1 MSMAT
6 LASILSKPNLRSLAG
21 ERTFERGEEYFE
33 EGQVGPIKEAEAS
46 VSAKVHG
53 SRTYDVR
60 LKVVAAD
67 RGKVRLDHGCT
78 CPMGRDGDFCKHCVA
93 LGLAWIAKTATISAT
108 ESAPGA
114 DRKSHQSVSS
124 NEMRRWLENQST
136 STLLDMLMAQV
147 QSDARLREGLIL
159 KISRENARG
168 IDLTDWKR
176 DVRGAFHTGGHV
188 DYYDVGEFA
197 ESVEAV
203 LDSLERLLEEGFA
216 AEAMLL
222 AEYAADQAGRA
233 VLDVDDSDGYFTGI
247 GERIAAL
254 HLDACTAFK
263 LDPLALAQRL
273 FELEMIESELD
284 LFDQSAQRY
293 KALLGEDGLAEFRRL
308 ANAEWDKIKELK
320 PGEKAGRS
328 ERERKITAIM
338 VSLAK
343 ACGDVDALITIK
355 KKSLSSSWN
364 YLDLAEIC
372 KEAKRHDEA
381 LAWGEKGLA
390 AFKGNP
396 DNRLRDFVAEEYHRC
411 KRYDDANRLYWMQ
424 FVEQPEPGYYKKLL
438 GYAKKIKRSEAV
450 RLEALQLLRKNITQ
464 EKNNPKTRYWHN
476 KPDHSRLVE
485 VFLWEKDGEQAWQEA
500 QAGGC
505 RNDLWRELADLRGET
520 HPGDAATVYRRLI
533 EPVID
538 VKKNDAYADAVKMLK
553 TIRGWMKRAGQERE
567 FATYYAGLK
576 LRHKPKRNLM
586 KLLEGFE
593 RG

>member
-1 MSMAT
+1 MTT
-6 LASILSKPNLRSLAG
+6 LLNIITKSNLRSLAG
-21 ERTFERGEEYFE
+21 GRTFERGEEYFE
-33 EGQVGPIKEAEAS
+33 EGQVGPIKAAADA
-46 VSAKVHG
+46 VAAKVHG

-60 LKVVAAD
+60 LKVVPAEKD
-67 RGKVRLDHGCT
+67 KVRLDHGCT

-93 LGLAWIAKTATISAT
+93 LGLAWIAKTAAVAVLEPAS
-108 ESAPGA
+108 GA
-114 DRKSHQSVSS
+114 DQKSNPVVSL
-124 NEMRRWLENQST
+124 NEMRRWLENQPT

-168 IDLTDWKR
+168 IDLADWKR

-203 LDSLERLLEEGFA
+203 LDSLERLLAEGFA
-216 AEAMLL
+216 EEAMLL
-222 AEYAADQAGRA
+222 AEYAADQAGTA

-247 GERIAAL
+247 GERIATL

-273 FELEMIESELD
+273 FELEMTESELD

-293 KALLGEDGLAEFRRL
+293 KTLLGEDGLAEFFRL

-320 PGEKAGRS
+320 PGDKAGRS

-343 ACGDVDALITIK
+343 ACGDVDALIAIK

-364 YLDLAEIC
+364 YLELAKIC

-381 LAWGEKGLA
+381 LVWGEKGLI
-390 AFKGNP
+390 AFKANP
-396 DNRLRDFVAEEYHRC
+396 DNQLRDFVAEEYHRC
-411 KRYDDANRLYWMQ
+411 KRYDDATQLYWVQ
-424 FVEQPEPGYYKKLL
+424 FAERPETEYYKKLL
-438 GYAKKIKRSEAV
+438 AYTRKIKCDAV
-450 RLEALQLLRKNITQ
+450 VRGEALQLLRQ
-464 EKNNPKTRYWHN
+464 VVEKEKDNPKNRYWHV

-485 VFLWEKDGEQAWQEA
+485 VFLWEKDMESAWQEA

-505 RNDLWRELADLRGET
+505 RDELWRELADQRSAT
-520 HPGDAATVYRRLI
+520 CSGDAAAVYRRLI
-533 EPVID
+533 EPIID

-553 TIRGWMKRAGQERE
+553 KIRVWMKSAGQERE

>member
-1 MSMAT
+1 MAI

-21 ERTFERGEEYFE
+21 GRTFERGEEYFE
-33 EGQVGPIKEAEAS
+33 EGQVGPIKEAADA
-46 VSAKVHG
+46 VAAKVHG

-93 LGLAWIAKTATISAT
+93 LGLAWIAKTAAVAVMEAAS
-108 ESAPGA
+108 GA
-114 DRKSHQSVSS
+114 DQKSNPEVSL
-124 NEMRRWLENQST
+124 NEIRRWLENQPT

-147 QSDARLREGLIL
+147 QSVAKLREGLIL
-159 KISRENARG
+159 KISRENAKG
-168 IDLTDWKR
+168 IDLAVWKR
-176 DVRGAFHTGGHV
+176 DVRGVFHTGGHV

-203 LDSLERLLEEGFA
+203 LDSLERLLAEGFA
-216 AEAMLL
+216 EEAMLL
-222 AEYAADQAGRA
+222 AEYAAEQAGRA
-233 VLDVDDSDGYFTGI
+233 ILDIDDSDGYFTGI
-247 GERIAAL
+247 GERIATL

-263 LDPLALAQRL
+263 PEPSSLAQRL

-308 ANAEWDKIKELK
+308 ANEEWSRIEDLK
-320 PGEKAGRS
+320 PGEKY
-328 ERERKITAIM
+328 ERDERRRKITAIM

-343 ACGDVDALITIK
+343 ACGDVDALIAIK
-355 KKSLSSSWN
+355 KKSLSSSWS
-364 YLDLAEIC
+364 YLELAEIC

-381 LAWGEKGLA
+381 LSWGEKGLV

-396 DNRLRDFVAEEYHRC
+396 DDRLRDFVSEEYHRR
-411 KRYDDANRLYWMQ
+411 KRYEEAYALCRIQ
-424 FVEQPEPGYYKKLL
+424 FVEQPDLRSYQKFV
-438 GYAKKIKRSEAV
+438 GYATKVSRKDEA
-450 RLEALQLLRKNITQ
+450 RAEAITLLRKAIDK
-464 EKNNPKTRYWHN
+464 EKTTVKHSPSWYG

-485 VFLWEKDGEQAWQEA
+485 IFLWEKDVEAAWSEA
-500 QAGGC
+500 QSGGC
-505 RNDLWRELADLRGET
+505 RNDLWRGLADKRGES
-520 HPGDAATVYRRLI
+520 HPGAAAIVYQRLI
-533 EPVID
+533 EPIID
-538 VKKNDAYADAVKMLK
+538 IKKNDAYVDAVKMLMK
-553 TIRGWMKRAGQERE
+553 IRSWMKSAGQERE
-567 FATYYAGLK
+567 FAAYYAGLR